1 MFVRAFITHIT
12 LANRKNLLSSFCKQS
27 NFYRYKRILNT
38 KLFIGRVNC
47 MVAVFHM
54 GTTGV
59 WTLTILSFSFNQKF
73 TSVISMKL
81 NTKFLC
87 KTKYDD
93 YRMCLQAKTLILF
106 NLNPAKLS
114 KHLLFQNFA
123 LIKQLYQKP
132 IAVKKNLFQCQ
143 VFT

>member
-1 MFVRAFITHIT
+1 
-12 LANRKNLLSSFCKQS
+12 
-27 NFYRYKRILNT
+27 
-38 KLFIGRVNC
+38 
-47 MVAVFHM
+47 
-54 GTTGV
+54 
-59 WTLTILSFSFNQKF
+59 
-73 TSVISMKL
+73 MKL

-106 NLNPAKLS
+106 TLNPAKLS

-132 IAVKKNLFQCQ
+132 IAVKKSSFSAKCLHNIILDAVKKIVTRAPSSGGADPVVSKPRVDNCKQ
-143 VFT
+143 VP